1 MAETLQNILTMRSKV
16 LSYTGFSALFE
27 GGAAIKQ
34 SRRIME
40 SEVPATLESIEKLLI
55 PLLGN
60 GEMGQDYITIGSIGK
75 KPNPTDTSG
84 DIDLGVDSNFIAR
97 KFRIS
102 AEQFLEFIYNRLS
115 EGLPQVLGFDPE
127 MKLMKGINVLSIGWP
142 VEGSEDKGIVQLDII
157 PLSDMDWAKFIF
169 YSPDYK
175 IGESKYKSAHRNW
188 LFQAILSSMKDIE
201 STDQDGQPENYFSY
215 DLRLSDGIYLSKKTF
230 KGVTKRLKNPKTI
243 PGSSQLITN
252 DPDEF
257 LNMLFGPGVKE
268 RDVRTFESTWNLVT
282 SPNFIHRD
290 KLNGIKEDL
299 VRYLKNGDFE
309 IPSEIK

>member
-16 LSYTGFSALFE
+16 LSYTGFIALFE

-34 SRRIME
+34 SRRIAE
-40 SEVPATLESIEKLLI
+40 SEVPATLDSIEKFLI

-84 DIDLGVDSNFIAR
+84 DIDLGVDGNFIAQ

-102 AEQFLEFIYNRLS
+102 RDQVLDFIYSRLS
-115 EGLPQVLGFDPE
+115 EDLPRVLGFDPE

-157 PLSDMDWAKFIF
+157 PLSDMDWARFIF

-188 LFQAILSSMKDIE
+188 LFQAILSSMKEIE

-215 DLRLSDGIYLSKKTF
+215 ALRLSDGIYRNKKTF
-230 KGVTKRLKNPKTI
+230 KGVTKRLKNPQTI
-243 PGSSQLITN
+243 PGSSQFITN
-252 DPDEF
+252 DPGEF
-257 LNMLFGPGVKE
+257 LDMLFGPGVGEK
-268 RDVRTFESTWNLVT
+268 DVRTFESTWNLVT
-282 SPNFIHRD
+282 SPNFIHQN
-290 KLNGIKEDL
+290 KLEDIKEDL
-299 VRYLKNGDFE
+299 IRYLKNGDFE
-309 IPSEIK
+309 IPSEIR